1 MKKFAA
7 SLAHFS
13 QTMRNPLML
22 TQLRN
27 SHICN
32 RSGATALVGVTG
44 TLVVA
49 VPSHRS
55 LLDGAAPL
63 AGTQCGGR

>member
-1 MKKFAA
+1 MVSALVRGGTKI
-7 SLAHFS
+7 
-13 QTMRNPLML
+13 MRTEKGGSVGNALVCL
-22 TQLRN
+22 
-27 SHICN
+27 
-32 RSGATALVGVTG
+32 ATALGGVTG

-63 AGTQCGGR
+63 AGTQCCGR